1 MALSKNLSLNKRKED
16 CRLPSP
22 LVVKKFDI
30 SEIKQHFFDSIKKI
44 EDLTLIYKKIND
56 ESILR
61 AQIVFLDSAFD
72 FFMHEIT
79 KFCLSEMFEQNWER
93 TSQYNNLKINLNQ
106 LHKILDEENRN
117 EIFLECINSMY
128 QSVFI
133 ISYES
138 IQQQFKLLG
147 LESMKIFHKCFPKD
161 NKDKSKKA
169 FNEFFDCL
177 YSKRNCIAHQ
187 SSRSHL
193 DATIKSFSP
202 EFSSEAIATTK
213 KVVTAIVEEIE
224 LKNR

>member
-1 MALSKNLSLNKRKED
+1 MALSKKFSLNKRKED
-16 CRLPSP
+16 CRLPSQP
-22 LVVKKFDI
+22 VVKKFNI
-30 SEIKQHFFDSIKKI
+30 SEIKQHFFDSIKKV

-93 TSQYNNLKINLNQ
+93 TSQYNNLNINLNQ

-128 QSVFI
+128 QSVSI
-133 ISYES
+133 ISYKS

-147 LESMKIFHKCFPKD
+147 LDCKTISYKSFKKS
-161 NKDKSKKA
+161 NKNQSVEALKK
-169 FNEFFDCL
+169 FFDCL

-193 DATIKSFSP
+193 DAKIKSFSP
-202 EFSSEAIATTK
+202 EFLSEAIATTK
-213 KVVTAIVEEIE
+213 KVVTAIEEEIE

>member
-16 CRLPSP
+16 CRLPSQP
-22 LVVKKFDI
+22 VVKKFNI

-128 QSVFI
+128 QSVSI

-138 IQQQFKLLG
+138 IHQQFKLLG

-202 EFSSEAIATTK
+202 EFLSEAIATTK

>member
-1 MALSKNLSLNKRKED
+1 MALSKNFLLNKRKED
-16 CRLPSP
+16 CRLPSQP
-22 LVVKKFDI
+22 VVKKFNI
-30 SEIKQHFFDSIKKI
+30 SEIKQHFFDSIKKV
-44 EDLTLIYKKIND
+44 EDLTVIYKKIND

-93 TSQYNNLKINLNQ
+93 TSNNLKINLNQ

-128 QSVFI
+128 RSVSI

-138 IQQQFKLLG
+138 IQQQFNLLG
-147 LESMKIFHKCFPKD
+147 LDCKTISYKSFKKD
-161 NKDKSKKA
+161 NKNQSKEALRK
-169 FNEFFDCL
+169 FFDCL

-202 EFSSEAIATTK
+202 EFLSEAIATTK
-213 KVVTAIVEEIE
+213 KVVTVIVEEIE

>member
-1 MALSKNLSLNKRKED
+1 M
-16 CRLPSP
+16 PSP

-128 QSVFI
+128 QSVSI

-138 IQQQFKLLG
+138 IHQQFKLLG

-202 EFSSEAIATTK
+202 EFLSEAIATTK